1 MTTVPIVEHF
11 DPFEHILSCF
21 LPRAGM
27 PVMHELLFQRPEEA
41 LDTGVVP
48 AVTLAAPGA
57 GDIAGPHAVRLLDR
71 GLPVQGIVRHGQLVP
86 GVGRCR
92 LGANAVGS
100 HEPRHA
106 VSTNRTAL
114 RPELLRDPRAAV
126 GVTGACGSA
135 R

>member
-1 MTTVPIVEHF
+1 MTTVPTVEHF

-71 GLPVQGIVRHGQLVP
+71 GLPVQGIVR
-86 GVGRCR
+86 
-92 LGANAVGS
+92 
-100 HEPRHA
+100 
-106 VSTNRTAL
+106 
-114 RPELLRDPRAAV
+114 RAAC
-126 GVTGACGSA
+126 AGSRSLPSWRECRGLA
-135 R
+135 